1 MSCQCPAG
9 CTGCSCSTTK
19 PPTTTPAAPQ
29 HFTFTNAKNEH
40 SAFAFIQVT
49 DKNNCEYRIIAYM
62 RDYTPESIPS
72 MQFPPYREML
82 PTDDKTNNKLF
93 HGPLRGEKANF
104 AASVKLYY
112 CDRLLSEYI
121 TFSLRFLDFIY
132 GTNPKTFPQETQNP
146 LPRPFRLRFAIPTGS
161 DPKDNGQLVG
171 LAELSDGTTSTDP
184 ANKPLPGHV
193 GLRVYC
199 ASVPLT
205 NFSSTW
211 PIKSANLRYVAT
223 LGKAPTLPK
232 NC

>member
-1 MSCQCPAG
+1 MFIHGQAVSQRLHPNSIRTSIKPTILSLLTYSISKFQLPFHTSLAAQYNPTKMSCQCPAG

-112 CDRLLSEYI
+112 CDRLLSEYDI
-121 TFSLRFLDFIY
+121 TF
-132 GTNPKTFPQETQNP
+132 
-146 LPRPFRLRFAIPTGS
+146 
-161 DPKDNGQLVG
+161 
-171 LAELSDGTTSTDP
+171 
-184 ANKPLPGHV
+184 
-193 GLRVYC
+193 
-199 ASVPLT
+199 
-205 NFSSTW
+205 
-211 PIKSANLRYVAT
+211 
-223 LGKAPTLPK
+223 
-232 NC
+232 